1 MASRAR
7 TPAGPKRA
15 RTPAGPK
22 TRGRHPLHILRRP
35 PPVWAGSGPGPRRRR
50 HPPGARR
57 ARGAVGASLPRWLS
71 PGPVAPLSP
80 APVHRPTLSLSPGPV
95 HRPTLSLP
103 GPWPGIRSL
112 SRARAPARGAE
123 HGRGSEAPSRAR
135 APERCRHEPTGGD
148 RGLIR
153 VTGAASR
160 AGVPAAGGAQRA
172 QRAPRQPG
180 RLRHEILPMD
190 QQFYSFSSSVS
201 FITQRAPRAPAA
213 RPA

>member
-71 PGPVAPLSP
+71 PGPVAPLSLP
-80 APVHRPTLSLSPGPV
+80 SPCTGPLS
-95 HRPTLSLP
+95 LSLP